1 MNKINKTRSK
11 KGFTLLEVMLAIAIM
26 VMCAGVFFSLVLV
39 VIKSHANVVA
49 ANDMADF
56 AMLNARAFENCV
68 INCKEIN
75 VKDTGSKL
83 VWVNPKKNQLE
94 KNSVALFN
102 LSQYN
107 VVPEGDKWKI
117 EFKCKVSA
125 DGIIK
130 YVFTLTDQASGGVE
144 GINNY
149 KYVYEGTVYVPRT
162 VKIEATSGYIDKLYV
177 IDY

>member
-1 MNKINKTRSK
+1 
-11 KGFTLLEVMLAIAIM
+11 MLAIAIM
-26 VMCAGVFFSLVLV
+26 VMCAGIFFSLILV

-56 AMLNARAFENCV
+56 ALLNARAFENAV

-75 VKDTGSKL
+75 STATGAKR

-117 EFKCKVSA
+117 EFKCKVNSN
-125 DGIIK
+125 GKIN
-130 YVFTLTDQASGGVE
+130 YVFTLTDRATPTDGLNS
-144 GINNY
+144 Y
-149 KYVYEGTVYVPRT
+149 KYVYEGVVYVPRT
-162 VKIEATSGYIDKLYV
+162 AAITATSDYVTELYV